1 MEEIYSGMEERL
13 HDIICGVIQE
23 SDCVGHCNHPP
34 CHKVKQLTE
43 ALIRNGVIMPPC
55 KVGDIVYYLGG
66 ISGKIVKA
74 AKVESIYFSDCGF
87 GFELDANGCYFD
99 MPANK
104 VYFTETSA
112 KEAI

>member
-1 MEEIYSGMEERL
+1 MEPTRL
-13 HDIICGVIQE
+13 AWWSVR
-23 SDCVGHCNHPP
+23 
-34 CHKVKQLTE
+34 T
-43 ALIRNGVIMPPC
+43 
-55 KVGDIVYYLGG
+55 
-66 ISGKIVKA
+66 